1 MDKGV
6 LIFFQ
11 EVLNFQNNHFIISIL
26 SNSVSLKLKNYTEVR
41 KMEYFERRI
50 DELGRVVIPIDYR
63 GALGWKKGDT
73 MILRINATTG
83 ELILRKKESIS
94 PKKVRIK
101 RK

>member
-1 MDKGV
+1 
-6 LIFFQ
+6 
-11 EVLNFQNNHFIISIL
+11 
-26 SNSVSLKLKNYTEVR
+26 
-41 KMEYFERRI
+41 MEYFERRI
-50 DELGRVVIPIDYR
+50 DELGRVVIPIGYR